1 MTFRSRA
8 LLAML
13 AAVVGPLVLFAVG
26 IRGEVTEQLALQ
38 HEQRVSAL
46 AAVIE
51 RDLARESGGIGLRLE
66 TLASAMPDDDRLRL
80 ALRRGPG
87 GDPRYLADW
96 AGRAMRTAG
105 LDALQLHDASGRI
118 LSSGQFRQDF
128 DRMAPGLP
136 DGVAARA
143 DPVVM
148 AQFPTPEG
156 PLLVL
161 VRRQSVQIGG
171 TEFVLVGGSR
181 VDGRLLDRFSS
192 STELRVVLEMPNDTV
207 GAVGERG
214 EGLAADAVVRT
225 IAIGVIVEAQDATGG
240 ATDAR
245 LHIVRYAN
253 QLSII
258 RRGMDRW
265 LAAAAL
271 LAAVAG
277 FGMGA
282 WLSVRLSRPLADLAG
297 AAGALT
303 LSGTEPLPA
312 VERDDEI
319 GFLARRLTMMRS
331 RLRASAEALR
341 EAERL
346 ATIGELARQVNH
358 DIKNGLV
365 PIRNVLR
372 HLAEVQE
379 RAPADLAG
387 VFGERRHTLDASVG
401 YLDALARRYARL
413 APRME
418 AGMVEV
424 AEVVREAVAA
434 AQAAGA
440 PVHLVAGDRLPPVSG
455 DALAVRRILDNLVRN
470 AVESLTNGAGSV
482 RVRTERSGR
491 GVRVVVSD
499 TGRGMSKAELA
510 RAFDDFHTTKPNGTG
525 LGLSVVRRLTSDLG
539 ARVHVETAPGHG
551 TTITVEFPA
560 ARGRPEMFAYRAP
573 ETAVP

>member
-1 MTFRSRA
+1 MSFRSRA
-8 LLAML
+8 LFAML

-26 IRGEVTEQLALQ
+26 VRGEVTEQLAAE
-38 HEQRVSAL
+38 HERRVSAL

-51 RDLARESGGIGLRLE
+51 RDLAREADGIGLRLA

-80 ALRRGPG
+80 ALGRGPAA
-87 GDPRYLADW
+87 DPRYLADW

-105 LDALQLHDASGRI
+105 LDALQLHDVSGRI

-143 DPVVM
+143 EPVVL
-148 AQFPTPEG
+148 ARFRTPEG
-156 PLLVL
+156 PLLAL
-161 VRRQSVQIGG
+161 VCRQSVRIGG
-171 TEFVLVGGSR
+171 AEVVLVGGIR
-181 VDGRLLDRFSS
+181 VDGGLLDRFSS
-192 STELRVVLEMPNDTV
+192 STELRVVLALASDTV
-207 GAVGERG
+207 GAAGERG
-214 EGLAADAVVRT
+214 EELLPGAVVRT
-225 IAIGVIVEAQDATGG
+225 IAIPVIAEDQDAGSG
-240 ATDAR
+240 PDAR
-245 LHIVRYAN
+245 LHIVRYASE
-253 QLSII
+253 LSSI
-258 RRGMDRW
+258 RRGVDRW
-265 LAAAAL
+265 LSAAAL
-271 LAAVAG
+271 LVAVAG
-277 FGMGA
+277 LGLGA

-319 GFLARRLTMMRS
+319 GLLARRLTTMRR
-331 RLRASAEALR
+331 RLRSSAEALR

-346 ATIGELARQVNH
+346 ATVGEMARQVNH

-372 HLAEVQE
+372 HLAEVQA
-379 RAPADLAG
+379 RAPADLALM
-387 VFGERRHTLDASVG
+387 FGERRHTLDASVA
-401 YLDALARRYARL
+401 YLDALARQYARL

-418 AGMVEV
+418 GGVVEV
-424 AEVVREAVAA
+424 AEVVREAVGA
-434 AQAAGA
+434 AQAAGGS
-440 PVHLVAGDRLPPVSG
+440 VHLVVGERLPPVPG

-470 AVESLTNGAGSV
+470 AIESLTSRAGSV
-482 RVRTERSGR
+482 TVRAERSGS

-499 TGRGMSKAELA
+499 TGRGMSKAELV

-539 ARVHVETAPGHG
+539 ARVHVETAPGRG

-573 ETAVP
+573 EAAVP